1 MLLSIRAHNLKTC
14 IYSGFDIVAP
24 FVAFLP
30 MLDYLKLGHY
40 DERLGG
46 LDSPTTNQRFF
57 RIEAG
62 KLFDQTYLFRRREI
76 ELHDHG

>member
-1 MLLSIRAHNLKTC
+1 MSIRAHNLKIC
-14 IYSGFDIVAP
+14 LYSGFDIVTP

-62 KLFDQTYLFRRREI
+62 KLIDQTDLFRRREI
-76 ELHDHG
+76 

>member
-1 MLLSIRAHNLKTC
+1 MLRRIRAHNLKTC
-14 IYSGFDIVAP
+14 LYSGFDIIEP
-24 FVAFLP
+24 FAALLP
-30 MLDYLKLGHY
+30 LLDYLKLGPY

-62 KLFDQTYLFRRREI
+62 ELLNQTYLFQRREI
-76 ELHDHG
+76 

>member
-14 IYSGFDIVAP
+14 LYSGFDIVEP

-40 DERLGG
+40 DEHLGG

-62 KLFDQTYLFRRREI
+62 KLIDQTDLFRRREI
-76 ELHDHG
+76 

>member
-1 MLLSIRAHNLKTC
+1 
-14 IYSGFDIVAP
+14 
-24 FVAFLP
+24 

-62 KLFDQTYLFRRREI
+62 KLFDQTY
-76 ELHDHG
+76 

>member
-1 MLLSIRAHNLKTC
+1 
-14 IYSGFDIVAP
+14 
-24 FVAFLP
+24 

>member
-1 MLLSIRAHNLKTC
+1 MSIRAHNLQTC
-14 IYSGFDIVAP
+14 LYSGFDIVEP
-24 FVAFLP
+24 FVALLP

-40 DERLGG
+40 DEHLGG

-62 KLFDQTYLFRRREI
+62 KLIDQTDLFRRREI
-76 ELHDHG
+76 

>member
-1 MLLSIRAHNLKTC
+1 MSIRAHNLKTC

-62 KLFDQTYLFRRREI
+62 KLIDQTDLFRRREI
-76 ELHDHG
+76 

>member
-1 MLLSIRAHNLKTC
+1 MSIRAHNLKTC
-14 IYSGFDIVAP
+14 LYSGFDIVEP
-24 FVAFLP
+24 FVALLP

-40 DERLGG
+40 DEHLGG

-62 KLFDQTYLFRRREI
+62 KLIDQTDLFRRREI
-76 ELHDHG
+76 